1 MSRRDCCVVGVAREE
16 DVEDL
21 RGLFS
26 LGIIILG
33 VVGRRVDDR

>member
-1 MSRRDCCVVGVAREE
+1 MSRRDCVVEVAREE

-33 VVGRRVDDR
+33 V